1 MKTSSRFTV
10 AVHALALIALNGRP
24 LSSTAIAGSVN
35 TNPVVIRRIL
45 GILTEAGL
53 TTTRLGSEGGAD
65 LSRPPAEMTL
75 LDVYRATEGG
85 SLFTLHANTPNMQ
98 CLCGGNI
105 QTVLSPYYA
114 RAETAM
120 EASLAETTIAQVAT
134 DIRERIVMS
143 TDM

>member
-1 MKTSSRFTV
+1 M
-10 AVHALALIALNGRP
+10 AVHTLALIALNGRP
-24 LSSTAIAGSVN
+24 LSSTEIAGSVN

-45 GILTEAGL
+45 GVLTEAGL

-65 LSRPPAEMTL
+65 LARPPAEMTL

-85 SLFTLHANTPNMQ
+85 SLFALHASTPNLQ

-105 QTVLSPYYA
+105 QPVLSPYYA
-114 RAETAM
+114 KAETAM
-120 EASLAETTIAQVAT
+120 EDSLAETTIAQVAA

-143 TDM
+143 TET